1 MAGRGQPTKL
11 TPEVCKAI
19 CDSLAAGVDQR
30 HACHAAGVSPRAF
43 QYWVS
48 KGKKRGSP
56 ETISLLAAVQ
66 KAKSDA
72 VRRNVALIQK
82 AAQDGTWTAAAWWL
96 ERRHPDLYG
105 SDRKRVKELE
115 RLLAEIIKGGGGAGT
130 THPPGKKAPRKA
142 KPA

>member
-11 TPEVCKAI
+11 TPDVCKAI

-30 HACHAAGVSPRAF
+30 HACHAAGVSDRAF
-43 QYWVS
+43 RYWVA
-48 KGKKRGSP
+48 KGKKKGTP
-56 ETISLLAAVQ
+56 ETIALLAGVQ
-66 KAKSDA
+66 KAKADA

-115 RLLAEIIKGGGGAGT
+115 RLLASIIAERGPPANARKTPAKG
-130 THPPGKKAPRKA
+130 KR
-142 KPA
+142 